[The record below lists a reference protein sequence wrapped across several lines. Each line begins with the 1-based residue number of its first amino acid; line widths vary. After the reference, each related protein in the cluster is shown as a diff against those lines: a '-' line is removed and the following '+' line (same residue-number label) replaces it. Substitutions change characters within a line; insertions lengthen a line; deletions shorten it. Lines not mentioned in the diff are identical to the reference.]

1 MEILEI
7 LDPLRRIYNRV
18 VASGSWSTEDRE
30 FIFFFSILFPF
41 VTIFPFFLFSFNQTL
56 VNDPIVT
63 RYLSFP
69 SLLLLFISLSFPKL
83 KAPRKERNGLGSN

>member
-63 RYLSFP
+63 YYLSF
-69 SLLLLFISLSFPKL
+69 LSPFFLSPFL
-83 KAPRKERNGLGSN
+83 S

>member
-30 FIFFFSILFPF
+30 FIFFFSILF

-63 RYLSFP
+63 YYLSFP
-69 SLLLLFISLSFPKL
+69 SFLLFFSLLS
-83 KAPRKERNGLGSN
+83 